1 MEIGSEFWIEKALNQ
16 TTNAFI
22 PEWLNGF
29 GDVVLTSSGRG
40 AISLILSQIS
50 PRVKRALLPSYVC
63 ESVILPFEKAGYEL
77 MYYDVDQS
85 FAPIN
90 INTERIDIGVFFH
103 MGYFGF
109 PTNEKLIGEIKKLK
123 EQTVII
129 IEDVTHTLFSEH
141 NRSMD
146 NDYVFGSVRKWFGLP
161 SGGFAA
167 AVRNKMDC
175 ADLPMPSKELIK
187 LRTISLMLKWSYMQ
201 TMNESLKKDYLDG
214 FGKAEKM
221 FDADVGAYRMDST
234 STQIIQ
240 EIDIKSIV
248 NKRRENYIYLL
259 EKLYETCKIEFVFK
273 NLPES
278 ACPFIFPVI
287 VSGDRSSLRKKL
299 IEEEIYCPI
308 HWPIPK
314 QINHL
319 ISSCTRSV
327 YDSILSFPCDQRYS
341 VTDMD
346 RIACAVKQFTTD

>member
-1 MEIGSEFWIEKALNQ
+1 MEIGSEFWIDEVVNE
-16 TTNAFI
+16 TPNADI
-22 PEWLNGF
+22 PDWLNGF

-50 PRVKRALLPSYVC
+50 PPIRRVLLPTYVC
-63 ESVILPFEKAGYEL
+63 ESVILPFERAGYEL
-77 MYYDVDQS
+77 MYYEVDES
-85 FAPIN
+85 FAPQN
-90 INTERIDIGVFFH
+90 INTERADIGVFFH

-109 PTNEKLIGEIKKLK
+109 PTNEKLVGEIKKLK
-123 EQTVII
+123 AQSVII
-129 IEDVTHTLFSEH
+129 IEDVTHTLYSEN
-141 NRSMD
+141 NRPLG

-167 AVRNKMDC
+167 AVRKKMDC
-175 ADLPMPSKELIK
+175 VDMPLPSQELIK
-187 LRTISLMLKWSYMQ
+187 LRTKSLMLKWSYMQ

-234 STQIIQ
+234 STQIIH

-248 NKRRENYIYLL
+248 NKRRENYRYLL
-259 EKLYETCKIEFVFK
+259 AQLTKTDEIKVIFK

-278 ACPFIFPVI
+278 VCPFLFPVI
-287 VSGDRSSLRKKL
+287 VTGERGTLRNKL